1 MAFVLFLYMLIGLTQ
16 LPDKLG
22 AGRIANAIVGAVI
35 NRPRRSDSYVF
46 LLERRMFRAGRL
58 RAVNNRPY
66 GYRGRGRLIGNYGMI
81 ATGNHGNF
89 DSLRGAPRP
98 YGRNSANN
106 NFPVC

>member
-1 MAFVLFLYMLIGLTQ
+1 MLIGLTQ

-22 AGRIANAIVGAVI
+22 ARRIANAIVGAVI

-46 LLERRMFRAGRL
+46 PLERSTFEPEGC
-58 RAVNNRPY
+58 
-66 GYRGRGRLIGNYGMI
+66 GRLIGNYGMI

-98 YGRNSANN
+98 YGRNSTNN